1 MSSTSKTIRTGPP
14 EEIPEYRVRR
24 VEDGPWETAT
34 EQEAAEFRA
43 HDESMAAEAEAQEAR
58 SAENYQQFAASM
70 AQQWDDWAMLNWI
83 HIASN
88 NHDQTAMVTFQV
100 TETLLGGITEEP
112 SMELGPQAVAAN
124 ASPQLADFDPEYLP
138 GLSGATVAFMKTQ
151 EARHW
156 VYRFMEGL
164 ATDAMIQNRFGA
176 EVAEI
181 FHMWVAVRDNVDMEV
196 RNCLAAG
203 GDLAPVAS
211 AVGEEAAAE
220 SDKSTVMVDGDGG
233 LHASQMHTGVSHI
246 MPEGE
251 AGATREDDGSE
262 GSSAASHAEN
272 MERCPGAD
280 CAGTNGVAAG
290 AEIAG
295 GVVRDAA
302 GPRYRRRKGLSST

>member
-1 MSSTSKTIRTGPP
+1 
-14 EEIPEYRVRR
+14 
-24 VEDGPWETAT
+24 
-34 EQEAAEFRA
+34 
-43 HDESMAAEAEAQEAR
+43 
-58 SAENYQQFAASM
+58 M

-233 LHASQMHTGVSHI
+233 VKLGLLVKMMEVKGLLLQAMLRIWKDALARIVLEQMELLPVQKLLAELFETLQAPGIAGERDYRV
-246 MPEGE
+246 PEG
-251 AGATREDDGSE
+251 DLN
-262 GSSAASHAEN
+262 AEN
-272 MERCPGAD
+272 YAGVMSEANDLGNEHAQMEENCIPARWS
-280 CAGTNGVAAG
+280 
-290 AEIAG
+290 E
-295 GVVRDAA
+295 
-302 GPRYRRRKGLSST
+302 